1 MNETIERLKIL
12 DKNKDDIIKK
22 INELKPEKFSK
33 SQAQNLLAYSIQ
45 TNSVNEVLL
54 FLEYQM
60 AKDTKR
66 EGGKK
71 ELSDDEKKLIEN
83 WKDLKLLV
91 EDYKG
96 SSIEVIRYLLGM
108 FTRRLV
114 IVQHSGV

>member
-60 AKDTKR
+60 ARNKDLGETGIELKGLI
-66 EGGKK
+66 EEKK
-71 ELSDDEKKLIEN
+71 ES
-83 WKDLKLLV
+83 
-91 EDYKG
+91 G
-96 SSIEVIRYLLGM
+96 IEVIRYLLGM
-108 FTRRLV
+108 FTRKVV
-114 IVQHSGV
+114 IAERAGKRND